1 MLKHGD
7 DKLNYAAGSGDGPIP
22 LEVRRAGKG
31 KKTRTKAKVMAT
43 GGWMHGCMDIREE
56 KAKESTE

>member
-1 MLKHGD
+1 MGMTNLTMLLDLVMGQFHWR
-7 DKLNYAAGSGDGPIP
+7 YAE
-22 LEVRRAGKG
+22 LGKG